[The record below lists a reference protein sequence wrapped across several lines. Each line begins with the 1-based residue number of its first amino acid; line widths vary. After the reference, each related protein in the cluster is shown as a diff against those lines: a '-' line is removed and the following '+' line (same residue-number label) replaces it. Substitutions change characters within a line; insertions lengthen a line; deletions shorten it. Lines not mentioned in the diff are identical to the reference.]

1 MESVSECLEHSANDI
16 FKRQIKEEN
25 TILKMCVRDK
35 KDKVLELENT
45 TLSADREPLF
55 CWDCYT
61 PVYKKDKN
69 KHKIGHWRLLD
80 KT

>member
-1 MESVSECLEHSANDI
+1 MESVSECLEHSANDV

-45 TLSADREPLF
+45 TLSAHREPLF
-55 CWDCYT
+55 L
-61 PVYKKDKN
+61 P
-69 KHKIGHWRLLD
+69 GLLYSCVQ
-80 KT
+80 KGQEQTQNRSLETT